1 MSVLLITEQKLKSF
15 TSVNKNVDMDLIR
28 AEISVTQDIHLQ
40 PILGTKFLNNLYSKI
55 TSTGNTLNADE
66 KELINEYVAPYL
78 IQKSYATMIPNIWSR
93 TLNRGIMNG
102 DAESASSVDVATM
115 KYLKSIQDQKAEF
128 YKQRL
133 VDYLVCGYG
142 QNKFPDYLSQT
153 NQDGMRP
160 DKKTNYLSSIV
171 LKNNNRLRNIQGYS
185 EDEMMYRKKYN
196 K

>member
-1 MSVLLITEQKLKSF
+1 MSVLLITESKLLSF
-15 TSVNKNVDMDLIR
+15 TSVNKNVDRDLIK
-28 AEISVTQDIHLQ
+28 AEIQLTQDIHLQ
-40 PILGTKFLNNLYSKI
+40 AILGTKFLNHLYSKI

-66 KELINEYVAPYL
+66 KELLDEYISPFL
-78 IQKSYATMIPNIWSR
+78 IQKSYATMIPNIWAQ
-93 TLNRGIMNG
+93 TLNRGLMNG
-102 DAESASSVDVATM
+102 SAESSSSIDIDAM
-115 KYLKSIQDQKAEF
+115 RYLKSIQDQKAEF

-153 NQDGMRP
+153 TQDGMRP